1 MYNSQPS
8 TPGMYSSG
16 AGTPSAPPTG
26 TPGSMYNSGTPMYSP
41 GYGAATPLS
50 SHSAAMY
57 PGQHPPQQ
65 QQQPNPRQLL
75 SRDSMISMGS
85 EAGSCANATSIVEL
99 SISGRNLRDMDYFS
113 KSDPMVAVFV
123 QPFGSK
129 QWREFARTEMVQ
141 NNL

>member
-85 EAGSCANATSIVEL
+85 EAGSSSAAMLGGFQPGSCANATSIVEL
-99 SISGRNLRDMDYFS
+99 SISGRNLR
-113 KSDPMVAVFV
+113 
-123 QPFGSK
+123 
-129 QWREFARTEMVQ
+129 
-141 NNL
+141 